1 MEKKYYKVE
10 CVRIK
15 KPIWAER
22 FEVGV
27 KASNLNEIIQGIT
40 GEGEFYILNIWEEF
54 NDEGGYPSGL
64 KLVFPNAPNRKE
76 WAKLD
81 NMNG

>member
-1 MEKKYYKVE
+1 MKKYYKVE

-22 FEVGV
+22 FVVGV

-40 GEGEFYILNIWEEF
+40 GEGEFYILEIWEEVL
-54 NDEGGYPSGL
+54 DKHGYTDHYA
-64 KLVFPNAPNRKE
+64 LVFPNAPDRKE

-81 NMNG
+81 SPKR